1 MPSLYVIASPN
12 GAGKTTFI
20 KRFAPREIAVLDFLN
35 ADEIARGLSP
45 LAPERAQFEAGRIVL
60 SRFEQ
65 FIREK
70 RDFCLE
76 TTLSGR
82 TYRKHFAAARAA
94 GYHVVLSRFEQFIRE
109 KRDFCLETTLSG
121 RTYRKHFAAARAAGY
136 HVRLDFLL
144 LPDVEDSI
152 RRVADRVD
160 QGGHNV
166 PLEDLRRRFSVGVQ
180 NLFNIYQQVIDTWSL
195 YDNGTHIPVPLA
207 YGTANDLTIV
217 AEAAFQKV
225 AETFNLAL

>member
-45 LAPERAQFEAGRIVL
+45 LAPERAQFEAGRI
-60 SRFEQ
+60 
-65 FIREK
+65 
-70 RDFCLE
+70 
-76 TTLSGR
+76 
-82 TYRKHFAAARAA
+82 
-94 GYHVVLSRFEQFIRE
+94 VLSRFEQFIRE

>member
-1 MPSLYVIASPN
+1 MSHLA
-12 GAGKTTFI
+12 
-20 KRFAPREIAVLDFLN
+20 
-35 ADEIARGLSP
+35 IARGLSP
-45 LAPERAQFEAGRIVL
+45 LAPERAQFEAGRI
-60 SRFEQ
+60 
-65 FIREK
+65 
-70 RDFCLE
+70 
-76 TTLSGR
+76 
-82 TYRKHFAAARAA
+82 
-94 GYHVVLSRFEQFIRE
+94 VLSRFEQFIRE

-166 PLEDLRRRFSVGVQ
+166 PLEDLRRRFRVGVQ
-180 NLFNIYQQVIDTWSL
+180 NLFSIYRQVIDTWSL
-195 YDNGTHIPVPLA
+195 YDNGAHIPVPLA